1 MTRHNGNAQASCLS
15 APRTP
20 ACHSGARFAQQPTNL
35 SEGRQD
41 SGPPAALETSLFLDW
56 IEDELDHLSRAFAE
70 LRPASDR
77 PGPARAVATHIA
89 YTFAF
94 LNRTRLNIEREV
106 GI

>member
-1 MTRHNGNAQASCLS
+1 MKQPNEIARRRPSD
-15 APRTP
+15 PRAGTCQSP
-20 ACHSGARFAQQPTNL
+20 TRFACQPTTL

-41 SGPPAALETSLFLDW
+41 SGPAAALETSLFLDW

-77 PGPARAVATHIA
+77 PGPARCAATHIA
-89 YTFAF
+89 YSYAF